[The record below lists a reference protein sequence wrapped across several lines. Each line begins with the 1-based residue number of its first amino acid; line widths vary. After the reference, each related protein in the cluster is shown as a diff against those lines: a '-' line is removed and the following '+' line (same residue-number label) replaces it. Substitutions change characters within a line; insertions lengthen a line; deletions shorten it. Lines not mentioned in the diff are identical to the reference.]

1 MYNPDVLADLTV
13 KNGAKIKRSTKEI
26 NDNIAAS
33 PQAKI
38 VVRGSTY
45 FEVEEGSDT
54 ISVALDVSWRHGN
67 N

>member
-26 NDNIAAS
+26 NDDIAAS

-45 FEVEEGSDT
+45 FEV
-54 ISVALDVSWRHGN
+54 
-67 N
+67 